1 MPESAIHVDVTYGI
15 RGYVFLRFW
24 VQVNRVSWNV
34 VGCVV
39 RAGSE
44 RERARRNAE
53 KRSRIGRARLSS
65 LPRTL
70 ARGSEFG
77 VFRKTRRVRPA
88 ESGGRTC
95 EGEQRA
101 GARHGAVGVG
111 EREVQRLCAWEDG
124 GGDPSVSRR
133 CAIGGG

>member
-1 MPESAIHVDVTYGI
+1 MW
-15 RGYVFLRFW
+15 RF
-24 VQVNRVSWNV
+24 RVSWKRQGV
-34 VGCVV
+34 WSAPG
-39 RAGSE
+39 
-44 RERARRNAE
+44 RERSGAKRRKAE
-53 KRSRIGRARLSS
+53 GSAALVEEPGNERWLGKRRECFGRPDAC
-65 LPRTL
+65 
-70 ARGSEFG
+70 AQ
-77 VFRKTRRVRPA
+77 RKAGR
-88 ESGGRTC
+88 RTC

>member
-1 MPESAIHVDVTYGI
+1 MLSGVWSAPGANANAPGETPKSVPGSAAL
-15 RGYVFLRFW
+15 VF
-24 VQVNRVSWNV
+24 
-34 VGCVV
+34 
-39 RAGSE
+39 RAFHE
-44 RERARRNAE
+44 RWREEA
-53 KRSRIGRARLSS
+53 S
-65 LPRTL
+65 
-70 ARGSEFG
+70 G

>member
-1 MPESAIHVDVTYGI
+1 MGSVDTC
-15 RGYVFLRFW
+15 FW

-53 KRSRIGRARLSS
+53 KRSRIGALVFRACHERWREEAS
-65 LPRTL
+65 
-70 ARGSEFG
+70 G

-95 EGEQRA
+95 EVEQRA